1 MEKIQYGILLII
13 LIIPIS
19 VTNVYAQT
27 LQVDASISDMKDIED
42 SKYKA
47 TAISVV
53 RNSNGELISVVRIDA
68 SRHIDDPIVD
78 EFLNSDPKYL
88 VKQGT
93 VNEEKI
99 NMYNIIAEYS
109 FPECISELFEVP
121 GYSNSCNWY
130 HRSFVT
136 MLGVTDEDNGSDHT
150 IFKGLNHAFTLRQL
164 DEVTT
169 FWTILTKD

>member
-1 MEKIQYGILLII
+1 MKKIECSILLII

-19 VTNVYAQT
+19 GASVYAQT
-27 LQVDASISDMKDIED
+27 LQVDVSISDMEDIKK

-68 SRHIDDPIVD
+68 SRYIDNPIVD
-78 EFLNSDPKYL
+78 EFLNLEPKNL
-88 VKQGT
+88 VKQGIS
-93 VNEEKI
+93 NDQKI
-99 NMYNIIAEYS
+99 KMYNIIAEYS
-109 FPECISELFEVP
+109 FPECISELYEVP
-121 GYSNSCNWY
+121 GYANSCNWY
-130 HRSFVT
+130 HRAFVT
-136 MLGVTDEDNGSDHT
+136 MLGVSDEDSGEGYT
-150 IFKGLNHAFTLRQL
+150 IFKGLNHGFTLRQL